1 MLKDWF
7 CYVFHKLFLLLAML
21 PLPNT
26 VPKSQGLLEGWPL
39 REKNRKAAK
48 PLITI
53 VSQKSLISCSSSSWD
68 MLFQLIFKSS
78 AVKVSHTFCIELYPF
93 KALFRGKQ
101 LFSEWGSLVF
111 QNSLL
116 MTLAS
121 WNRAVLKPMHHCNK
135 YCIVILAEQEH
146 WFTLIIECHK

>member
-39 REKNRKAAK
+39 REKTEKQPSLLS
-48 PLITI
+48 PL
-53 VSQKSLISCSSSSWD
+53 SHKSLWFPILHPPEICYFNLYLRIALW
-68 MLFQLIFKSS
+68 K
-78 AVKVSHTFCIELYPF
+78 SHTFCIELYPF